1 MILLA
6 PKLSDSV
13 LNNQLLKH
21 FAKCQLDEQPSIRTN
36 VNICLGKIAKHLSP
50 AVSIVVDVASIAWV
64 GEQLATYRCPSLKK
78 LRMGNE
84 NEAKHDHACDDVQ

>member
-1 MILLA
+1 MVLLA

-36 VNICLGKIAKHLSP
+36 VNICLGKIAQYLGP
-50 AVSIVVDVASIAWV
+50 AVSHKQNLEFSPHVLEEIAWPH
-64 GEQLATYRCPSLKK
+64 T
-78 LRMGNE
+78 
-84 NEAKHDHACDDVQ
+84 

>member
-1 MILLA
+1 MIDIIHCVSLSLQSMVLLA
-6 PKLSDSV
+6 PKLSSSV

-50 AVSIVVDVASIAWV
+50 AVSLLLVLYSS
-64 GEQLATYRCPSLKK
+64 LALSL
-78 LRMGNE
+78 
-84 NEAKHDHACDDVQ
+84 

>member
-1 MILLA
+1 MVLLA

-36 VNICLGKIAKHLSP
+36 VNNCLGKIAQHLSP
-50 AVSIVVDVASIAWV
+50 AVSIYNYTVLLNVSGFYLGFKIYV
-64 GEQLATYRCPSLKK
+64 GYSR
-78 LRMGNE
+78 
-84 NEAKHDHACDDVQ
+84 

>member
-1 MILLA
+1 MVLLA

-36 VNICLGKIAKHLSP
+36 VNICLGKIAQHLSP
-50 AVSIVVDVASIAWV
+50 AVSLLNARSRYLLLCMNNNAVFLRLD
-64 GEQLATYRCPSLKK
+64 KK
-78 LRMGNE
+78 
-84 NEAKHDHACDDVQ
+84 CW

>member
-1 MILLA
+1 MVLLA

-36 VNICLGKIAKHLSP
+36 VNICLGKIAQHLSP
-50 AVSIVVDVASIAWV
+50 GVSTTVYTLQNLTIIIILCHCFLRLD
-64 GEQLATYRCPSLKK
+64 KK
-78 LRMGNE
+78 
-84 NEAKHDHACDDVQ
+84 C

>member
-36 VNICLGKIAKHLSP
+36 VNICLGKIAQHLSP
-50 AVSIVVDVASIAWV
+50 AVSKVD
-64 GEQLATYRCPSLKK
+64 C
-78 LRMGNE
+78 
-84 NEAKHDHACDDVQ
+84 

>member
-1 MILLA
+1 MVLLA

-36 VNICLGKIAKHLSP
+36 VNICLGKIAQHLSP
-50 AVSIVVDVASIAWV
+50 AVS
-64 GEQLATYRCPSLKK
+64 ELKSK
-78 LRMGNE
+78 MKIPYLI
-84 NEAKHDHACDDVQ
+84 